1 MTKPFGGSSSSLGN
15 PSGESTRNPTNNQRT
30 PRAARSAMSIE
41 LGSIGTYLS
50 AQRITFA
57 GIFNLVQRDHRGT
70 K

>member
-30 PRAARSAMSIE
+30 PAARSAMSIE